1 MNVVLSSFLLLYLAP
16 YRQIINEL
24 PSNMIEL
31 LENYKAES
39 GMYDEVV
46 EGLKS
51 GVKQYQKFIDLL
63 SGMHLDDF
71 KKLNETTNIAFLN
84 QGVTYAL
91 YNKEQS
97 VEQIFPFDLF
107 PRILQGAEW
116 DKIERG
122 VIQRNEALN
131 RFLHDVYNSGH
142 ILKDKVVPIELIKSS
157 KHYCSMMEGFSPK
170 KNIYCHISGTDI
182 IRHADGEFYILEDN
196 LRNPSGVSYVL
207 TNRLAMNRVLPKA
220 FDRTTV
226 EPVNEY
232 TDHLINMLWE
242 VSGRELGDIFCALL
256 TPGPY
261 NSAYFEH
268 TFLAQKMGIELVEGR
283 DLFTENDFVYLKT
296 IGGKIRVDVIYRRID
311 DAFLDPDVFNPDSML
326 GVRGLMNAYIKGNVT
341 IVNAPGT
348 GISDDKAICAYV
360 PDMIKY
366 YLGEEPILNNVP
378 TYICERPAD
387 LNYVLENIQKLVVKP
402 VDMSGGYGVCICE
415 EMTIEELGELKRKVK
430 ANPRDFIAQ
439 PKMSLSTHTTFI
451 EASENFE
458 PRHIDLRT
466 FCIMGGNEPY
476 VLNGGLTRTALT
488 KGSLIVNSSQGGGS
502 KDTWIIKNE
511 I

>member
-1 MNVVLSSFLLLYLAP
+1 MV
-16 YRQIINEL
+16 EL
-24 PSNMIEL
+24 FNK
-31 LENYKAES
+31 YKEES

-46 EGLKS
+46 RGIKS
-51 GVKQYQKFIDLL
+51 GVIQYEKFIELL
-63 SGMHLDDF
+63 AGVHLEDF
-71 KKLNETTNIAFLN
+71 KKLNETVHVAFLN

-107 PRILQGAEW
+107 PRILCGEEWQRIEQGV
-116 DKIERG
+116 K
-122 VIQRNEALN
+122 QRNIALN
-131 RFLHDVYNSGH
+131 RFIHDVYNEGR
-142 ILKDKVVPIELIKSS
+142 ILKDKVVPVELIKSS
-157 KHYCSMMEGFSPK
+157 KHYCTLMEGFSPP

-182 IRHADGEFYILEDN
+182 IRHADGEFYVLEDN

-207 TNRLAMNRVLPKA
+207 TNRLTMNRVLPKA
-220 FDRTTV
+220 FNKTTV
-226 EPVNEY
+226 EPVNDY
-232 TDHLINMLWE
+232 TDHLLQSLWS
-242 VSGRELGDIFCALL
+242 VSGKPLGEIFCVLL
-256 TPGPY
+256 TPGAY

-283 DLFTENDFVYLKT
+283 DLFTENDHVYLKT
-296 IGGKIRVDVIYRRID
+296 IGGIIQVDVIYRRID
-311 DAFLDPDVFNPDSML
+311 DDFLDPDVFNPKSVL
-326 GVRGLMNAYIKGNVT
+326 GVPGLMNAYIKGNVT

-366 YLGEEPILNNVP
+366 YLGEDPIIHNVP
-378 TYICERPAD
+378 TYICEKTKD
-387 LNYVLENIQKLVVKP
+387 LQYVLDNIQKLVVKP
-402 VDMSGGYGVCICE
+402 VDMSGGYGVCICDQ
-415 EMTIEELGELKRKVK
+415 MSLEELSALKLKIQ

-439 PKMSLSTHTTFI
+439 PKMSLSTHTTYI
-451 EASENFE
+451 EESENFE

-466 FCIMGGNEPY
+466 FTIMGGEEPF

-502 KDTWIIKNE
+502 KDTWVIK
-511 I
+511 